1 MKKLTP
7 EDLAAII
14 EKDAGVKIPGLL
26 TSLKQSARG
35 EISKSLSPTQLTIK
49 AARFEV
55 GLSQNEFATTIGI
68 KVATLRDWEQGRFEP
83 PLFAMKIFRLLIKN
97 PSFLDTFK
105 AA

>member
-1 MKKLTP
+1 MKKLDTKT
-7 EDLAAII
+7 LTKII

-26 TSLKQSARG
+26 TSLEQSARG
-35 EISKSLSPTQLTIK
+35 EISKSLSPIQLTIK
-49 AARFEV
+49 AARLEV
-55 GLSQNEFATTIGI
+55 GLSQNEFAKAIGI

>member
-7 EDLAAII
+7 EDLAKII

-26 TSLKQSARG
+26 ISLEQSARG
-35 EISKSLSPTQLTIK
+35 EISKSLSSIQLTIK
-49 AARFEV
+49 AARLEA
-55 GLSQNEFATTIGI
+55 GLSQNEFAKAIGI

-83 PLFAMKIFRLLIKN
+83 PPLAMKIFRLLIKN
-97 PSFLDTFK
+97 PSFLATFK